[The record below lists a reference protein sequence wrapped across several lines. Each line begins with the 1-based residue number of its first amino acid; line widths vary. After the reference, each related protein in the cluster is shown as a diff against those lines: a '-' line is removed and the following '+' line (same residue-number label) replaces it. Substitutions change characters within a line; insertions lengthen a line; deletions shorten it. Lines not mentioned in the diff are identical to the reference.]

1 MRSRLLAVLDL
12 RSKLKGEDASQVD
25 PSYFG
30 DLVRAAA
37 LRAARGLNVM
47 TRENLVVLLKAAGKD
62 LAQCEG
68 ECEVETG
75 RKIGADLVISGEML
89 RVGSSLKMSL
99 KLHETHQGRL
109 LAGSVATGRDI
120 DELDRQASKAV
131 DELCS
136 ALR

>member
-1 MRSRLLAVLDL
+1 
-12 RSKLKGEDASQVD
+12 
-25 PSYFG
+25 
-30 DLVRAAA
+30 
-37 LRAARGLNVM
+37 
-47 TRENLVVLLKAAGKD
+47 VLLKATGKD